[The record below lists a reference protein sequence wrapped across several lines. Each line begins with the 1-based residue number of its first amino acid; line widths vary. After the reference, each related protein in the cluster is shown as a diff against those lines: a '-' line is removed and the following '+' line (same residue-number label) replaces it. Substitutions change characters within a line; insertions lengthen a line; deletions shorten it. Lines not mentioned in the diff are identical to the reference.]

1 MEKQN
6 KEEILKKVD
15 ELVDLLKNSKDYQ
28 RYLYLSNEMKKNNSL
43 MKLIKDIKTL
53 EKRRVNLEYR
63 NESTKD
69 IDLEIDNKKQ
79 ELNEYPTYVEYNY
92 LQEDLN
98 NTFQSIR
105 SILEQNINQ

>member
-6 KEEILKKVD
+6 REKILEKVD
-15 ELVDLLKNSKDYQ
+15 ELVSLLKNNSDYQ
-28 RYLYLSNEMKKNNSL
+28 RYLYLSNEMKKNDSI

-53 EKRRVNLEYR
+53 EKKRVNLEDR
-63 NESTKD
+63 KESTKE
-69 IDLEIDNKKQ
+69 IDAEIDNRKQ

>member
-53 EKRRVNLEYR
+53 EKKRVNLEYR

-92 LQEDLN
+92 LLEDLN

>member
-6 KEEILKKVD
+6 REKILEKVD
-15 ELVDLLKNSKDYQ
+15 ELVSLLKNNSDYQ
-28 RYLYLSNEMKKNNSL
+28 RYLYLSNEMKKNDSI

-53 EKRRVNLEYR
+53 EKKRVNLEDR
-63 NESTKD
+63 KESTKE
-69 IDLEIDNKKQ
+69 IDAEIDNRKQ

-92 LQEDLN
+92 LLEDLN

>member
-15 ELVDLLKNSKDYQ
+15 ELVDLLKNSEDYQ

-53 EKRRVNLEYR
+53 EKKRVNYEYR

-98 NTFQSIR
+98 NIFQSIR